1 MGGVDMRIKNS
12 IAKELWTNRAYY
24 LMALPG
30 LLVLFAFS
38 YLPYPGMLIA
48 FKNFN
53 PVQGIFGSP
62 WSGFDNFKFLFTN
75 DDIVRI
81 TFNTFWINANQI
93 VWGTVLAVLF
103 AILLNEIKNNS
114 AKKWFQSILFL
125 PYFFSFVIVGKIILL
140 IFGNENG
147 IANGLIQLFHGIPK
161 EWYAIPEYW
170 VKIIVST
177 GVWKNV
183 GYSVIIYLAAIT
195 SINEEMMEAASL
207 DGASRIQKIRYIM
220 LPNLIP
226 TIIILTLLA
235 IGRIFFGDFALIYA
249 IVENN
254 GLLYP
259 TTDVIETYI
268 YRALTNGG
276 QEYGMITAI
285 GIYQSILGFIVVLGS
300 NWLAKRYD
308 KDYSLF

>member
-1 MGGVDMRIKNS
+1 MKLKNS
-12 IAKELWTNRAYY
+12 VTRELWTNRAYY

-30 LLVLFAFS
+30 LLLLLAFS

-53 PVQGIFGSP
+53 PIQGIFGSP
-62 WSGFDNFKFLFTN
+62 WSGFDNFKFLFSN
-75 DDIVRI
+75 DDILRI

-93 VWGTVLAVLF
+93 LWGTVLAVVF
-103 AILLNEIKNNS
+103 AILLNEIKNN
-114 AKKWFQSILFL
+114 AVKKWFQSILFL
-125 PYFFSFVIVGKIILL
+125 PYFFSFVIVGKLILL
-140 IFGNENG
+140 IFANENG
-147 IANGLIQLFHGIPK
+147 LANGLIQLFHGMPK

-170 VKIIVST
+170 VKIIVSA

-195 SINEEMMEAASL
+195 SINDEMMEAASL

-226 TIIILTLLA
+226 TIITLTLLA
-235 IGRIFFGDFALIYA
+235 IGKIFFGDFALIYA

-268 YRALTNGG
+268 YRALINGG

-285 GIYQSILGFIVVLGS
+285 GMYQSILGFIVVLGS
-300 NWLAKRYD
+300 NWLVKRYD

>member
-1 MGGVDMRIKNS
+1 MKLKNNV
-12 IAKELWTNRAYY
+12 AKELWTNRSYY

-30 LLVLFAFS
+30 LLILIAFT

-53 PVQGIFGSP
+53 PVQGIFGSS
-62 WSGFDNFKFLFTN
+62 WNGLTNFKFIFSN
-75 DDIVRI
+75 DDIARI
-81 TFNTFWINANQI
+81 TFNTFWINVNQI
-93 VWGTVLAVLF
+93 LWGTILAVVF
-103 AILLNEIKNNS
+103 AILLNEIKNNTM
-114 AKKWFQSILFL
+114 KKWFQSILFL
-125 PYFFSFVIVGKIILL
+125 PYFFSFVIVGKLILL

-147 IANGLIQLFHGIPK
+147 LANGLIQFFNGMPK
-161 EWYAIPEYW
+161 EWYAVPDYW

-195 SINEEMMEAASL
+195 SISEEMMEAASL
-207 DGASRIQKIRYIM
+207 DGASRMQKIRYIM
-220 LPNLIP
+220 LPNLVP
-226 TIIILTLLA
+226 TIITLTLLA

-254 GLLYP
+254 GLLYS

-268 YRALTNGG
+268 YRALTTGG

-300 NWLAKRYD
+300 NWLVKRYD